1 MLESLFNK
9 VAGLGQVFSCEIS
22 EIFKNTSF
30 YRTPPVAA
38 SGRLIVPRS
47 IFFPFVP
54 SNEPF
59 CDPTL
64 DKWNIRQ
71 VELSF
76 GSLGRSTYWESQLYL
91 AVTVKYSV
99 SEYSKL

>member
-71 VELSF
+71 VELFSWVPWTF
-76 GSLGRSTYWESQLYL
+76 HVLGESTVLSSYG
-91 AVTVKYSV
+91 
-99 SEYSKL
+99 